1 MFDGYLHLQAEQDG
15 AEALR
20 LCTVAPEG
28 HQGLQARFEW
38 EA

>member
-1 MFDGYLHLQAEQDG
+1 MFDGRLNLQAEAAG
-15 AEALR
+15 EAALA